1 MKLERQL
8 RIAEGYAELGMYE
21 EALAEL
27 DRLSGEVEDLPAILR
42 MRVAIVLQ
50 LQDWAAALRLSRR
63 LCVLLPNE
71 SYGFIHAAFCLH
83 ELGRTPEA
91 KETLLNGPAS
101 LLEEA
106 VYYYNL
112 GCYDAVLGNL
122 EQAKAY
128 LRASFRLNKTFRAL
142 AKKDADLIALR
153 DSL

>member
-1 MKLERQL
+1 MTLEQQL
-8 RIAEGYAELGMYE
+8 RIAEGYAELGMHQ

-27 DRLSGEVEDLPAILR
+27 DKLSSRVEDYPAILR

-50 LQDWAAALRLSRR
+50 LREWATALRLSRR
-63 LCVLLPNE
+63 LCELLPNE

-83 ELGRTPEA
+83 ELGRTLEA
-91 KETLLNGPAS
+91 KEMLLNGPAS
-101 LLEEA
+101 LLDQP

-112 GCYDAVLGNL
+112 GCYEAVLGNL

-128 LRASFRLNKTFRAL
+128 LRASFRLNKAFQDI
-142 AKKDADLIALR
+142 AKNDADLTALR

>member
-1 MKLERQL
+1 MKFERQL
-8 RIAEGYAELGMYE
+8 RIAEGYAELGMHE

-27 DRLSGEVEDLPAILR
+27 DKLSGQVEDFPEILR

-50 LQDWAAALRLSRR
+50 LREWGTALHLSRR
-63 LCVLLPNE
+63 LCQLLPNE

-83 ELGRTPEA
+83 ELGKTLEA

-101 LLEEA
+101 LLDQPL
-106 VYYYNL
+106 YYYNL

-122 EQAKAY
+122 EQARAY
-128 LRASFRLNKTFRAL
+128 LRASFRLNKEFREI
-142 AKKDADLIALR
+142 AKNDADLKELR

>member
-1 MKLERQL
+1 MKLEQQL

-27 DRLSGEVEDLPAILR
+27 DRLSGEVEDFPAILR

-50 LQDWAAALRLSRR
+50 SRDWATALSLSRR
-63 LCVLLPNE
+63 LCELLPNE

-91 KETLLNGPAS
+91 KEMLLNGPAC
-101 LLEEA
+101 LLDEP

-112 GCYDAVLGNL
+112 GCYETVLGNF

-128 LRASFRLNKTFRAL
+128 LRASFRLNKAFRDV
-142 AKKDADLIALR
+142 AKTDTDLIALR

>member
-1 MKLERQL
+1 MKLEQQL

-27 DRLSGEVEDLPAILR
+27 DRLTGEVEDFPAILQ

-50 LQDWAAALRLSRR
+50 LRDWAAALRLSHR
-63 LCVLLPNE
+63 LCELLPNE

-83 ELGRTPEA
+83 ELGRTLEA

-101 LLEEA
+101 LLDEA

-128 LRASFRLNKTFRAL
+128 LRASFRLNKAFRAL
-142 AKKDADLIALR
+142 AKKDADLVALR